1 MADPYWRYA
10 DRASGPP
17 PAYPSYIPSEPS
29 TLSSQSL
36 WTSHNHLSSSSDYLQ
51 NDVLPSRPGAYGVD
65 DYIGIRRSET
75 GISGYAAGTS
85 RSGHPPTWEDPYP
98 LGRRDVMQGMGPAIP
113 DTVTE
118 RPASLRM
125 PDAPPVGIRDYLDDY
140 CSLTSGKRFVYRP
153 ILVFKNFDLCI
164 MSPRHGADRGLVLCF
179 VEFSDSNHALTALEA
194 LQGYKFDNKKPDSPA
209 LKIQFAHFPF
219 QLPPDREEQR
229 HANSFQLP
237 SGREDQGHV
246 TPRREPSIDE
256 EPRGRKKFEK
266 RKFEGSPQISKKRK
280 NVESSADSPDSRKG
294 RREPSIDE
302 EPRGRK
308 KFEKRKFEGSPQI
321 SKKRKNVESSADSP
335 DSRKGRSFCTKCK
348 RRHLGRCLVDSKEC
362 YSCGKLDHKSWDC
375 PSASPKACYNCGKSD
390 HKSKDCRN
398 KLCHGCKESG
408 HLAAECPKL
417 NFNGSKRKK
426 KGNVSKALVKEEP
439 SKT

>member
-51 NDVLPSRPGAYGVD
+51 NDDLPSRPGAYGVD

-85 RSGHPPTWEDPYP
+85 RNGHPPTWEDPYP

-118 RPASLRM
+118 RPTSLRM
-125 PDAPPVGIRDYLDDY
+125 PDVPPVGIRVSNVL
-140 CSLTSGKRFVYRP
+140 FVDALPSDCTRREVSHLFRP
-153 ILVFKNFDLCI
+153 FLGFQELRLVHKE
-164 MSPRHGADRGLVLCF
+164 PRHGADRGLVLCF

-219 QLPPDREEQR
+219 QLPPNREEQR

-237 SGREDQGHV
+237 SGRGDQGHV

-266 RKFEGSPQISKKRK
+266 RKFKGSPQT
-280 NVESSADSPDSRKG
+280 
-294 RREPSIDE
+294 
-302 EPRGRK
+302 
-308 KFEKRKFEGSPQI
+308 

-348 RRHLGRCLVDSKEC
+348 RHHLGVETSRDEPESAKARARARSSRALRFELEF
-362 YSCGKLDHKSWDC
+362 GSWYDI
-375 PSASPKACYNCGKSD
+375 
-390 HKSKDCRN
+390 
-398 KLCHGCKESG
+398 
-408 HLAAECPKL
+408 
-417 NFNGSKRKK
+417 
-426 KGNVSKALVKEEP
+426 
-439 SKT
+439 